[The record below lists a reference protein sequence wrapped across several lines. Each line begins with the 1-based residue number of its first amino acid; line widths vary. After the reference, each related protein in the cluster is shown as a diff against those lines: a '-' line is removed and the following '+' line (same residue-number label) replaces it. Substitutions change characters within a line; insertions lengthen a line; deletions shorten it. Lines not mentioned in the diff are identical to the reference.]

1 MSFYKKNSIF
11 GNNRDPCLRFNL
23 IKVKGDNARTS
34 FVGKLDLQSSCSADL
49 TLPHAPTYLDW
60 LGWGWTL
67 LTVRKFD
74 PVLSLNFCFD

>member
-1 MSFYKKNSIF
+1 MTQPFTQLSIICTQF
-11 GNNRDPCLRFNL
+11 DLRFNL

-34 FVGKLDLQSSCSADL
+34 FVGKLDLQFSCLADL

-67 LTVRKFD
+67 LTT
-74 PVLSLNFCFD
+74 

>member
-1 MSFYKKNSIF
+1 MTQPFTQLSIICTVAHRQF
-11 GNNRDPCLRFNL
+11 DLRFNL

-67 LTVRKFD
+67 LTT
-74 PVLSLNFCFD
+74 